1 MNSHS
6 LMRSAI
12 VDLGSN
18 SVRLVVFEG
27 RERNPVMIF
36 NEKATLR
43 LGSGLDTSKRLNPK
57 GVALA
62 EDVFKRFYAVATTMG
77 ADPFVVLATAA
88 VRDAIDGPEF
98 INKLNQ
104 WMPNVPIHI
113 LTGEEEADYAA
124 AGVLCSIPN
133 ADGVVADI
141 GGGSMEL
148 VQLCGQQRFN
158 AQTLPLGVIRLMDR
172 SERKVAKAKSIVT
185 KDLKTVEWL
194 DEVKKKNLYLVG
206 GAFRAMAQ
214 LYMEYTSYPLSI
226 VHYFT
231 LPYDEAKRMVEWTI
245 EKSKGGL
252 NNNMP
257 TFIHKR
263 LNDLP
268 YAATVL
274 GQLLTRMRPER
285 IIFCAEGVRE
295 GWYMRNVVSQSARGQ
310 DPQEAAARDISER
323 LGRVKEFPLALM
335 QWTSSLFKDESVT
348 MKRLRWNACL
358 ISDSGCHDHP
368 AYRKEE
374 SYRRILCMAGM
385 AFDHPT
391 RAFLALATA
400 MRYEAG
406 VEEEFLSSAKKILTH
421 KQFEQAVILGMAF
434 RVAYTLSGNLPSLLL
449 RTRLKVGK
457 KKLTLYFSHHLDAVI
472 SDAVT
477 RRLSRLGQLMGLE
490 TQLLPD
496 HEDEP
501 KALKAPKA
509 SKK

>member
-6 LMRSAI
+6 LIRSAI

-27 RERNPVMIF
+27 RERNPVIIF

-43 LGSGLDTSKRLNPK
+43 LGSGLDTTRRLNPK
-57 GVALA
+57 GVTLA

-88 VRDAIDGPEF
+88 VRDALDGEEF
-98 INKLNQ
+98 IKKLNQ
-104 WMPNVPIHI
+104 WMPNVPVHI
-113 LTGEEEADYAA
+113 LTGEQEADYAA

-148 VQLCGQQRFN
+148 VQLSEKKRFN
-158 AQTLPLGVIRLMDR
+158 AQTLPLGVIRLTDR
-172 SERKVAKAKSIVT
+172 SERKLAKAKAIAS

-194 DEVKKKNLYLVG
+194 TEVKKKTLYLVG

-214 LYMEYTSYPLSI
+214 LYIEYTSYPLSI

-231 LPYDEAKRMVEWTI
+231 LPYEEAKRMVEWTI
-245 EKSKGGL
+245 EKSKGGV
-252 NNNMP
+252 NNIP

-274 GQLLTRMRPER
+274 EQLLSRLKPTQ
-285 IIFCAEGVRE
+285 IVFCAEGVRE
-295 GWYMRNVVSQSARGQ
+295 GWYMRNVVSENVRDQ
-310 DPQEAAARDISER
+310 DPQEAAAMDICER

-335 QWTSSLFKDESVT
+335 QWTGSLFKNEDMD

-358 ISDSGCHDHP
+358 ISDASYHDHP
-368 AYRKEE
+368 AYRKEQ
-374 SYRRILCMAGM
+374 SYHRILCMAGM

-391 RAFLALATA
+391 RAFLALTTA

-406 VEEEFLSSAKKILTH
+406 VDEPFLMPSRKILTH
-421 KQFEQAVILGMAF
+421 KQFEQAVVLGMAF

-477 RRLSRLGQLMGLE
+477 RRLTRLGQSMGLE

-496 HEDEP
+496 HDD
-501 KALKAPKA
+501 A
-509 SKK
+509 